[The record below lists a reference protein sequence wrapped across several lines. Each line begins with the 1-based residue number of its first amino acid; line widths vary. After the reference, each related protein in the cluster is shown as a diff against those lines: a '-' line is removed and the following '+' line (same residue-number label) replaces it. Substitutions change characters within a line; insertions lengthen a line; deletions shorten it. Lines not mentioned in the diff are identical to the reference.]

1 MIGYVCILFY
11 VGSLQQLVDTR
22 RGGCRDESV
31 LASMSFQIL
40 SGLKSLHDRRLIHR
54 DLKPSNILISSSGLV
69 KLSDFG
75 LARAVELDQSLA
87 DTFVGSFLY
96 MAPERLSGEPYSF
109 EADVWGVGI
118 TMHTVALGH
127 YPYMDDSSAEGQP
140 LSGYWELL
148 NATQLGPPPPLP
160 ISSGFSETIQTFL
173 SQCYAT
179 EAANRA
185 SASDLLAHSFIA
197 EASPLVPKHLRH
209 LLCSIMD
216 DNNSS
221 SNIDDNNSSS
231 NIDDNSSSSNMDD
244 NSSSNIV
251 GQSQPCASQYEKEN
265 LFTTPTRK
273 PIDSSLIA
281 SRKTNSLLPAVKDE
295 KSRSSLKIKPEAHP
309 TTATATAT
317 TLSQGGQRSIS
328 RTPPMRAAQPSRAT
342 TTIIGHMRK
351 GNRSLSATTRRATPS
366 AMISLVPKG
375 VQSSPH
381 YPPAGSGSAV
391 GVIRRIKSARE
402 VTTTIITLDSL
413 NRDHDS
419 TSSSAAE
426 DPQPHTAA
434 TDHQLAAAE
443 EEEDDASKGI
453 VKSSSSIN
461 RAEDCP
467 TSSSRT
473 YANVERD
480 NVSSSH
486 QLVQD
491 WKEYIMQCKSKQ
503 RACQSVSV
511 TNDTAQ
517 SDFDTSP
524 SKSFDFIRSPA
535 SAIKSLR
542 RLIDQ
547 SNNRQADADAQLLL
561 ADEEAICQLA
571 GILSFDVDELQTLFR
586 SAILEVTHYCDI

>member
-1 MIGYVCILFY
+1 MPAFSFD

-75 LARAVELDQSLA
+75 LARAVELNQSLA

-173 SQCYAT
+173 SQSYAT

-209 LLCSIMD
+209 LLCSTMD
-216 DNNSS
+216 G
-221 SNIDDNNSSS
+221 NI
-231 NIDDNSSSSNMDD
+231 
-244 NSSSNIV
+244 SSSNIV
-251 GQSQPCASQYEKEN
+251 GQSQLCASQYEKEN

-273 PIDSSLIA
+273 PIDSSLAA
-281 SRKTNSLLPAVKDE
+281 SRKNNSLLPAVKDE
-295 KSRSSLKIKPEAHP
+295 RSRSSLKMKPESHP
-309 TTATATAT
+309 TTVIATP
-317 TLSQGGQRSIS
+317 SQGGQRSIS
-328 RTPPMRAAQPSRAT
+328 RTPPMRAALPSSRHSSGAT

-351 GNRSLSATTRRATPS
+351 GNRSLSATTRRAAPS

-375 VQSSPH
+375 VQPSPH
-381 YPPAGSGSAV
+381 YPAGSGSAV

-402 VTTTIITLDSL
+402 VTTTTTTTLDSL

-419 TSSSAAE
+419 TTSSAAE
-426 DPQPHTAA
+426 DPHTAA
-434 TDHQLAAAE
+434 TDHQLAAAAE
-443 EEEDDASKGI
+443 DASKGI
-453 VKSSSSIN
+453 VKCSSSIN
-461 RAEDCP
+461 RTDDCP

-473 YANVERD
+473 CASVERIRD
-480 NVSSSH
+480 DVSSSL

-511 TNDTAQ
+511 TNDTVAQ
-517 SDFDTSP
+517 SDVGTSP

-561 ADEEAICQLA
+561 ADEEAISQLA
-571 GILSFDVDELQTLFR
+571 GILSLDVDELQTLFR
-586 SAILEVTHYCDI
+586 SAILEVTHYYDI

>member
-11 VGSLQQLVDTR
+11 VGSLQQLVNTR

-75 LARAVELDQSLA
+75 LARVVELDQSLA

-127 YPYMDDSSAEGQP
+127 YPYMDDNSAEGQP

-185 SASDLLAHSFIA
+185 SASDLLTLSFIA

-209 LLCSIMD
+209 LLRSTMD
-216 DNNSS
+216 DSC
-221 SNIDDNNSSS
+221 
-231 NIDDNSSSSNMDD
+231 SSSNMDE
-244 NSSSNIV
+244 NSSSSNIV
-251 GQSQPCASQYEKEN
+251 GQSQPCTSQYNKEN

-273 PIDSSLIA
+273 PIDSSLTA
-281 SRKTNSLLPAVKDE
+281 SRKTKSLLQAVKDE
-295 KSRSSLKIKPEAHP
+295 RSRSSLTIKPEAHP
-309 TTATATAT
+309 TTATATP
-317 TLSQGGQRSIS
+317 SQGGQRSIS
-328 RTPPMRAAQPSRAT
+328 RTPPMRAALPSSRHSSGAAT
-342 TTIIGHMRK
+342 TVIGHMRK

-375 VQSSPH
+375 V
-381 YPPAGSGSAV
+381 PAGSGSAV

-402 VTTTIITLDSL
+402 VTTTTLDSL

-419 TSSSAAE
+419 TTSSAAE
-426 DPQPHTAA
+426 DPHTAA
-434 TDHQLAAAE
+434 TDHQLAAAAE
-443 EEEDDASKGI
+443 EEEDASKGI

-461 RAEDCP
+461 RTEDCP
-467 TSSSRT
+467 ISSSRT
-473 YANVERD
+473 CASTERD

-491 WKEYIMQCKSKQ
+491 WKEYIIQCKSKQ

-511 TNDTAQ
+511 TNDSAQ
-517 SDFDTSP
+517 SDVDTSP

-547 SNNRQADADAQLLL
+547 SNNRQADVDAQLLL

-571 GILSFDVDELQTLFR
+571 GILSLDVDELQTLFR
-586 SAILEVTHYCDI
+586 SAILEVTHYRDI

>member
-11 VGSLQQLVDTR
+11 VGSLQQLVNTR

-75 LARAVELDQSLA
+75 LARVVELDQSLA

-127 YPYMDDSSAEGQP
+127 YPYMDDNSAEGQP

-185 SASDLLAHSFIA
+185 SASDLLTLSFIA
-197 EASPLVPKHLRH
+197 EASPLVPKHLRY
-209 LLCSIMD
+209 LLCSTMD
-216 DNNSS
+216 DSC
-221 SNIDDNNSSS
+221 
-231 NIDDNSSSSNMDD
+231 SSSNMDE
-244 NSSSNIV
+244 NSSSSNIV
-251 GQSQPCASQYEKEN
+251 GQSQPCTSQYNKEN

-273 PIDSSLIA
+273 PIDSSLTA
-281 SRKTNSLLPAVKDE
+281 SRKTKSLLQAVKDE
-295 KSRSSLKIKPEAHP
+295 RSRSSLTIKPEAHP
-309 TTATATAT
+309 TTATATP
-317 TLSQGGQRSIS
+317 SQGGQRSIS
-328 RTPPMRAAQPSRAT
+328 RTPPMRAALPSSRHSSGAAT
-342 TTIIGHMRK
+342 TVVGHMRK

-402 VTTTIITLDSL
+402 VTTTTLDSV
-413 NRDHDS
+413 NRDHAS
-419 TSSSAAE
+419 TTSSAAE
-426 DPQPHTAA
+426 DLHTAA
-434 TDHQLAAAE
+434 TDHQLAAAAE
-443 EEEDDASKGI
+443 EEDASKGI

-461 RAEDCP
+461 RTEDCP
-467 TSSSRT
+467 ISSSRT
-473 YANVERD
+473 CASTERD

-491 WKEYIMQCKSKQ
+491 WKEYIIQCKSKQ
-503 RACQSVSV
+503 RACQSVTV
-511 TNDTAQ
+511 TNDSAPP
-517 SDFDTSP
+517 DIDTSS

-547 SNNRQADADAQLLL
+547 SNNRQADVDAQLLL

-571 GILSFDVDELQTLFR
+571 GILSLDVDELQTLFR
-586 SAILEVTHYCDI
+586 SAILEVTHYRDI